1 MMHEP
6 DHPSRLST
14 IAPSPWRAVPALEAV
29 RIETP
34 RLIVS
39 DFHADDIAPL
49 HGIFKNLKAQ
59 GQNWFNASAD
69 IPGSVDKFLGLILEN
84 QQETPRHTYRLAL
97 RKKEP
102 DNTPRLIGYVS
113 LCDIH
118 SRDSDKPD
126 TGVLVDPA
134 CQRDGFAREG
144 RVANMLFGFGLG
156 LDRMVCDIKTSN
168 TPSINN
174 VLGMGYQQVMQPDN
188 TPLIVQTSTLRGH
201 EDWYRFN
208 ISRETFLGNVGG
220 LIDKIADRH
229 WNNIHKPT
237 TPVTSWDKAVAE
249 LTHALHQPQ
258 TLSPT
263 HCQQQAQAPH
273 LIDMHHTLGPFTVNF
288 SKRSAPS
295 HAAPT

>member
-1 MMHEP
+1 MHQP

-14 IAPSPWRAVPALEAV
+14 IAPSPWRAVPTLESI

-39 DFHADDIAPL
+39 DFRPDDLTPL
-49 HGIFKNLKAQ
+49 HGIFKNMKAH

-69 IPGSVDKFLGLILEN
+69 APGSVDKFLALILAN
-84 QQETPRHTYRLAL
+84 QQDTPRHTYRLAL

-102 DNTPRLIGYVS
+102 DSPPRLVGYVS

-134 CQRDGFAREG
+134 CQRDGLAREG

-174 VLGMGYQQVMQPDN
+174 VLGMGYQQVMQPEG
-188 TPLIVQTSTLRGH
+188 TPLIVKTHTLRGH
-201 EDWYRFN
+201 EDWYRFS
-208 ISRETFLGNVGG
+208 ISRETFLANVGG
-220 LIDKIADRH
+220 LINKIADRH
-229 WNNIHKPT
+229 WSDLHKPV
-237 TPVTSWDKAVAE
+237 TPVTAWDKAVAE
-249 LTHALHQPQ
+249 LTHVIHQP
-258 TLSPT
+258 LPT
-263 HCQQQAQAPH
+263 ITQNNQQQGQNTP
-273 LIDMHHTLGPFTVNF
+273 IINTHHALGPFVVSF
-288 SKRSAPS
+288 SKRPPQI
-295 HAAPT
+295 HAAPV